1 MKFHRLLLVA
11 VVDALREVLL
21 NDKQADH
28 TLDKMF
34 AAHKNWGAR
43 DRHFIADN
51 TYHILRYKRLFE
63 YCATAE
69 EKNALSL
76 WKMLGAKLVIDGH
89 QLPEYDEF
97 KTLVPTDILLK
108 KQEAQY
114 IRKIRES
121 IPNWL
126 DTMGEEQL
134 GEQWEKEV
142 ITLNQPAKL
151 SLRVNTLKCTKADLK
166 QALQKE
172 GIETSE
178 VPNAPD
184 ALVIEGRKNLRNLAA
199 YKNGWFEMQD
209 VSSQLVAPLLDV
221 KEGMKVIDACSGG
234 GGKTLHIAALMNN
247 RGSIRAMDINDHKL
261 EEVKLRAKRNG
272 VRIVSEKNIDLEYI
286 PSLKESADRL
296 LLDVPCSGTGVLRRK
311 PDAKWHLTAEF
322 ITKLTQTQLMILDEY
337 SVMVK
342 KNGVMVY
349 STCSI
354 LPIENERQ
362 VKAFLARH
370 KDQFEL
376 LEEMKVSPAD
386 SGFDGFYAAK
396 LLRKA

>member
-1 MKFHRLLLVA
+1 VA

-322 ITKLTQTQLMILDEY
+322 ITKVTQTQLMILDEY

>member
-89 QLPEYDEF
+89 QLPGYDEF

-322 ITKLTQTQLMILDEY
+322 ITKVTQTQLMILDEY

>member
-134 GEQWEKEV
+134 GEQWEEEV

-322 ITKLTQTQLMILDEY
+322 ITKVTQTQLMILDEY

-362 VKAFLARH
+362 VKAFLDRH

>member
-1 MKFHRLLLVA
+1 
-11 VVDALREVLL
+11 
-21 NDKQADH
+21 
-28 TLDKMF
+28 
-34 AAHKNWGAR
+34 
-43 DRHFIADN
+43 
-51 TYHILRYKRLFE
+51 
-63 YCATAE
+63 
-69 EKNALSL
+69 
-76 WKMLGAKLVIDGH
+76 
-89 QLPEYDEF
+89 
-97 KTLVPTDILLK
+97 
-108 KQEAQY
+108 
-114 IRKIRES
+114 
-121 IPNWL
+121 
-126 DTMGEEQL
+126 MGEEQL

-322 ITKLTQTQLMILDEY
+322 ITKVTQTQLMILDEY